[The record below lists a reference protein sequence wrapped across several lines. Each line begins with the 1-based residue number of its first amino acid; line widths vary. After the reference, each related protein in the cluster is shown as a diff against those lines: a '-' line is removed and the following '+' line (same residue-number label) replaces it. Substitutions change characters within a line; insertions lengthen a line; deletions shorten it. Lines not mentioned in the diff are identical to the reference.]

1 VSAILDR
8 RLLEAPLSELT
19 AVEVPMAI
27 LLRRRSGELNESEAT
42 HAAIINL
49 ADCVLTAIE
58 SGSCYEAVTFINAMA
73 DTIPPDRRIRER
85 AVEIGTAPDLDNPG
99 HRLVFVMGES
109 GYPVSDPSG
118 RLMVFSLT
126 ELHRLAALS
135 VATQEA
141 VPH

>member
-1 VSAILDR
+1 
-8 RLLEAPLSELT
+8 
-19 AVEVPMAI
+19 MAI
-27 LLRRRSGELNESEAT
+27 LLRRRTGQLNESEAT

-49 ADCVLTAIE
+49 ADCVLNAIE
-58 SGSCYEAVTFINAMA
+58 SGSHSELVTFINAMA
-73 DTIPPDRRIRER
+73 DTIPAERRIRER
-85 AVEIGTAPDLDNPG
+85 AVEVGTAPDLDNPG
-99 HRLVFVMGES
+99 DRLVFVMGES

-141 VPH
+141 VAH